1 MTQEQLKALIQM
13 VGTLA
18 ITLCGIFG
26 YSLAEDQAQQVAV
39 VIVALVVV
47 AYSVWRNANFTKA
60 AAQGQRVLDAIKD
73 AEKVT
78 GQTIPAEAALE
89 LTEGRDDEK

>member
-13 VGTLA
+13 VGTLVV
-18 ITLCGIFG
+18 TLCGIFG
-26 YSLAEDQAQQVAV
+26 YSLAEDEAQQIAV

-73 AEKVT
+73 APKAT
-78 GQTIPAEAALE
+78 WQTIPAEAALE